1 MPIEIA
7 KLLMYT
13 YFVKTKT
20 PRIAIYSN
28 KALVET
34 QQEKSRHA
42 THTTISPLK
51 IDEDIKNVIR
61 TREKIHIK
69 HMMNYNDL

>member
-1 MPIEIA
+1 
-7 KLLMYT
+7 MYT

-51 IDEDIKNVIR
+51 IDEDINSHTGKNTYKTHDELQRFVRDMWIII
-61 TREKIHIK
+61 T
-69 HMMNYNDL
+69 N